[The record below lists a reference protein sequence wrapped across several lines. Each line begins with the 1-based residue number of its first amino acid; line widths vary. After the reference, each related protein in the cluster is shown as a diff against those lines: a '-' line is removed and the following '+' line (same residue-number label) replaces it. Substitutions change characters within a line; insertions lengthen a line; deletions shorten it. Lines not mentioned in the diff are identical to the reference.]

1 MKFPIDSKVYAIFG
15 GKVHKSYVRAQS
27 RQYREFMRL
36 HLFDNIHVINGHD
49 VPMIIDLHPD
59 DVYEDKVVAQKIL
72 FNRKLK
78 GLPENTE
85 YSMEEK

>member
-15 GKVHKSYVRAQS
+15 GKVNKSYVRSQS
-27 RQYREFMRL
+27 RQYKEFMRL
-36 HLFDNIHVINGHD
+36 HVFDNMKVINGHD

-59 DVYEDKVVAQKIL
+59 DVYEDKVVAQKVL
-72 FNRKLK
+72 FERKLK

-85 YSMEEK
+85 YELED